1 MRIVF
6 MGTPDFA
13 VPCLKRL
20 VDDGNEV
27 VGVFTQPDKP
37 KGRGYTLTPPPV
49 KVFAEENG
57 FSVFQPKSMREGEAL
72 EILKRLNPELNVVT
86 AYGKILPPEI
96 LYLPKFCSINIHAS
110 LLPKYRGAAPIQ
122 WCILNGEKETGVT
135 SMLMNEGLD
144 TGDMLISEKLPIDEN
159 MTAGELH
166 DKLSLLGADVLSKTI
181 RALLDD
187 SLTPI
192 KQNDDES
199 CYSPMLTKALS
210 PIDITKT
217 IDEVHNKIRGLAPWP
232 TATAVLGGKKVKLH
246 SSEKTEL
253 KGGAPGEITVS
264 HGKMLVACK
273 DGKLLKILELQPEG
287 KKRMSAEAFL
297 LGHNIQS
304 GDSFK

>member
-1 MRIVF
+1 MR
-6 MGTPDFA
+6 D
-13 VPCLKRL
+13 
-20 VDDGNEV
+20 
-27 VGVFTQPDKP
+27 
-37 KGRGYTLTPPPV
+37 
-49 KVFAEENG
+49 
-57 FSVFQPKSMREGEAL
+57 GEAL

-187 SLTPI
+187 SLKPI

-199 CYSPMLTKALS
+199 CYSPMLTKALC
-210 PIDITKT
+210 PIDFNKT
-217 IDEVHNKIRGLAPWP
+217 IDEVHNKIRGLSPWP

-264 HGKMLVACK
+264 HGEMLVACK

-297 LGHNIQS
+297 LGHKIQS

>member
-1 MRIVF
+1 

-57 FSVFQPKSMREGEAL
+57 IPVFQPKSMRDGEAL

-181 RALLDD
+181 RALL
-187 SLTPI
+187 T
-192 KQNDDES
+192 
-199 CYSPMLTKALS
+199 TALN
-210 PIDITKT
+210 P
-217 IDEVHNKIRGLAPWP
+217 
-232 TATAVLGGKKVKLH
+232 
-246 SSEKTEL
+246 
-253 KGGAPGEITVS
+253 
-264 HGKMLVACK
+264 
-273 DGKLLKILELQPEG
+273 
-287 KKRMSAEAFL
+287 
-297 LGHNIQS
+297 
-304 GDSFK
+304 